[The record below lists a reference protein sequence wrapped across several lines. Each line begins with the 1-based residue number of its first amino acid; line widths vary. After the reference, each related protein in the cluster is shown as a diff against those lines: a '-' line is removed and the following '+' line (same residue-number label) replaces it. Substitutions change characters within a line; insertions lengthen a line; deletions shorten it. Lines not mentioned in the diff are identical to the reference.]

1 MRRMKEADAMELFA
15 SVADIIDIDSIP
27 FDDNKTYELLSNGDT
42 DGVYMMD
49 SNWDKYDLLQIK
61 PKNFEE
67 LIACVAFSHN
77 PLLNPYIY
85 TYLKMKEV
93 HPFTYPIYTKIE
105 YVESV
110 LKDTYGLLVYQH
122 QAIQISDY
130 IEVMSNEEKET
141 YKLAIRIMKNEIER
155 RKRTLADYSFFEKR
169 AMLCYRMAY
178 IKSNLPEHFSLFME
192 ERCKKDSIQSRNKQ
206 IFL

>member
-42 DGVYMMD
+42 DGVYMME

-61 PKNFEE
+61 PKNFDE

-77 PLLNPYIY
+77 LLLNPYIY

-122 QAIQISDY
+122 QAAQISDY
-130 IEVMSNEEKET
+130 IEGMSNEEKDT

-169 AMLCYRMAY
+169 ALLCYRMAY
-178 IKSNLPEHFSLFME
+178 IKSNMPEHFSLFMA
-192 ERCKKDSIQSRNKQ
+192 ERCEKGSIQS
-206 IFL
+206 

>member
-1 MRRMKEADAMELFA
+1 MKRMKEADAMELFA

-27 FDDNKTYELLSNGDT
+27 LDDNKTYELLFNGDT
-42 DGVYMMD
+42 DGVYMME

-77 PLLNPYIY
+77 SLLNPYIY

-110 LKDTYGLLVYQH
+110 LKDTYGLLLYQH

-169 AMLCYRMAY
+169 ALLCYRMAY
-178 IKSNLPEHFSLFME
+178 IKSNMPEHFSLFMA
-192 ERCKKDSIQSRNKQ
+192 ERCEKGSIQS
-206 IFL
+206 

>member
-1 MRRMKEADAMELFA
+1 MRRMKEADAKDLFA
-15 SVADIIDIDSIP
+15 SVSKRIDVEAIP
-27 FDDNKTYELLSNGDT
+27 LDDYKTYELLSNGDT
-42 DGVYMMD
+42 DGVYMME

-77 PLLNPYIY
+77 SLLNPYIY

-122 QAIQISDY
+122 QAAQISDY
-130 IEVMSNEEKET
+130 IEGMSNEEKET
-141 YKLAIRIMKNEIER
+141 YKFAIRIMKSEIER
-155 RKRTLADYSFFEKR
+155 RKRILADYSFFEKR
-169 AMLCYRMAY
+169 ALLCYRMAY
-178 IKSNLPEHFSLFME
+178 IKSNLPEHFSLFMT
-192 ERCKKDSIQSRNKQ
+192 ERCEKGSIQS
-206 IFL
+206 

>member
-15 SVADIIDIDSIP
+15 SVANRIDIDSIP
-27 FDDNKTYELLSNGDT
+27 LDDDKTYELLSNGDT
-42 DGVYMMD
+42 DGVYMME

-67 LIACVAFSHN
+67 LIACVTFSHN
-77 PLLNPYIY
+77 LSLNPYIY

-110 LKDTYGLLVYQH
+110 LKETYGLLVYQH
-122 QAIQISDY
+122 QAAQISDY
-130 IEVMSNEEKET
+130 IEGMSNEERET
-141 YKLAIRIMKNEIER
+141 YKLAIRIMKSEIER

-169 AMLCYRMAY
+169 ALLCYRMAY
-178 IKSNLPEHFSLFME
+178 IKSNLPEHFSLFIS
-192 ERCKKDSIQSRNKQ
+192 ERCEKGCIQS
-206 IFL
+206 

>member
-1 MRRMKEADAMELFA
+1 MKRMKEADAMKLFA

-27 FDDNKTYELLSNGDT
+27 LDDDKTYELLSNGDT
-42 DGVYMMD
+42 DGVYMME

-61 PKNFEE
+61 PKNFDE

-77 PLLNPYIY
+77 LLLNPYIY

-130 IEVMSNEEKET
+130 IEVMSNEEKDT

-169 AMLCYRMAY
+169 ALLCYRMAY
-178 IKSNLPEHFSLFME
+178 IKSNMPEHFSLFMA
-192 ERCKKDSIQSRNKQ
+192 ERCEKGSIQS
-206 IFL
+206 

>member
-15 SVADIIDIDSIP
+15 SVTDIIDIDSIP

-42 DGVYMMD
+42 DGVYMME

-110 LKDTYGLLVYQH
+110 LKDTYGVLVYQH
-122 QAIQISDY
+122 QAAQISDY
-130 IEVMSNEEKET
+130 IEGMTNEERET
-141 YKLAIRIMKNEIER
+141 YKLSIRIMKNEIER

-169 AMLCYRMAY
+169 ALLCYRMAY
-178 IKSNLPEHFSLFME
+178 INSNMPEHFSLFMA
-192 ERCKKDSIQSRNKQ
+192 ERCEKGSIQS
-206 IFL
+206 

>member
-1 MRRMKEADAMELFA
+1 MSRMKEADAKALFTF
-15 SVADIIDIDSIP
+15 VGNRIDIESIP
-27 FDDNKTYELLSNGDT
+27 LDDYKTYKLLSNGDT
-42 DGVYMMD
+42 DGVYMME

-77 PLLNPYIY
+77 SLLNPYIY

-110 LKDTYGLLVYQH
+110 LKDTYGVLVYQH
-122 QAIQISDY
+122 QAAQISNY
-130 IEVMSNEEKET
+130 IEGMTN
-141 YKLAIRIMKNEIER
+141 
-155 RKRTLADYSFFEKR
+155 
-169 AMLCYRMAY
+169 
-178 IKSNLPEHFSLFME
+178 
-192 ERCKKDSIQSRNKQ
+192 
-206 IFL
+206 

>member
-1 MRRMKEADAMELFA
+1 MRRMKEADAKDLFA
-15 SVADIIDIDSIP
+15 SVSKRIDIEAIP
-27 FDDNKTYELLSNGDT
+27 LDDYKTYELLSNGDT
-42 DGVYMMD
+42 DGVYMME

-77 PLLNPYIY
+77 SLLNPYIY

-93 HPFTYPIYTKIE
+93 HPFTYTIYTKIE

-122 QAIQISDY
+122 QAIQISDF
-130 IEVMSNEEKET
+130 IEGMSNEEKET

-169 AMLCYRMAY
+169 ALLCYRMAY

-192 ERCKKDSIQSRNKQ
+192 ERCKKDSIQS
-206 IFL
+206 

>member
-1 MRRMKEADAMELFA
+1 MRRMKEADAIELFA
-15 SVADIIDIDSIP
+15 SVENRIDIESIP
-27 FDDNKTYELLSNGDT
+27 LDDDKTYELLSRGDT
-42 DGVYMMD
+42 DGVYMME

-67 LIACVAFSHN
+67 LVACVTLSHN
-77 PLLNPYIY
+77 LSLNPYIY

-122 QAIQISDY
+122 QAAQISDY
-130 IEVMSNEEKET
+130 IEEMGNEEKET
-141 YKLAIRIMKNEIER
+141 YKLAIKIIKSEIER

-169 AMLCYRMAY
+169 ALLCYRMAY
-178 IKSNLPEHFSLFME
+178 IKSNMPEHFSLFME
-192 ERCKKDSIQSRNKQ
+192 DRCKKR
-206 IFL
+206 

>member
-1 MRRMKEADAMELFA
+1 MKRMKEADAMKLFA

-27 FDDNKTYELLSNGDT
+27 LDDDKTYELLSNGDT
-42 DGVYMMD
+42 DGVYMME

-77 PLLNPYIY
+77 SLLNPYIY

-130 IEVMSNEEKET
+130 IEVMSNEEKDT
-141 YKLAIRIMKNEIER
+141 YKLAIIIMKNEIER

-169 AMLCYRMAY
+169 ALLCYRMAY
-178 IKSNLPEHFSLFME
+178 IKSNMPEHFSLFMA
-192 ERCKKDSIQSRNKQ
+192 ERCEKGSIQS
-206 IFL
+206 

>member
-15 SVADIIDIDSIP
+15 SVTDIIDIDSIP

-42 DGVYMMD
+42 DGVYMMESD
-49 SNWDKYDLLQIK
+49 WEKYDLLQIK

-77 PLLNPYIY
+77 SLLNPYIY

-122 QAIQISDY
+122 QAAQISDY
-130 IEVMSNEEKET
+130 IEGMSNEEKET
-141 YKLAIRIMKNEIER
+141 YKLAIRIMKSEIER
-155 RKRTLADYSFFEKR
+155 RKRILADYSFFEKR
-169 AMLCYRMAY
+169 ALLCYRMAY
-178 IKSNLPEHFSLFME
+178 IKSNLPEHFSLFMA
-192 ERCKKDSIQSRNKQ
+192 ERCEKGSIQS
-206 IFL
+206 

>member
-42 DGVYMMD
+42 DGVYMME

-110 LKDTYGLLVYQH
+110 LKDTYGLLVYQY
-122 QAIQISDY
+122 QAAQISDY
-130 IEVMSNEEKET
+130 IEGMSNEERET
-141 YKLAIRIMKNEIER
+141 YKFSIRIMKNEIER

-169 AMLCYRMAY
+169 ALLCYRMAY
-178 IKSNLPEHFSLFME
+178 IKSNMPEHFSLFMA
-192 ERCKKDSIQSRNKQ
+192 ERCEKGSIQS
-206 IFL
+206 

>member
-1 MRRMKEADAMELFA
+1 MRRMKEANAKDLFA
-15 SVADIIDIDSIP
+15 SVSKRIDIEAIP
-27 FDDNKTYELLSNGDT
+27 LDDYKTYELLSNGDT
-42 DGVYMMD
+42 DGVYMME

-77 PLLNPYIY
+77 SLLNPYIY

-122 QAIQISDY
+122 QAIQISDF
-130 IEVMSNEEKET
+130 IEGMSNEEKET

-169 AMLCYRMAY
+169 ALLCYRMAY

-192 ERCKKDSIQSRNKQ
+192 ERCKKDSIQS
-206 IFL
+206 

>member
-1 MRRMKEADAMELFA
+1 MRRMKEADAKDLFA
-15 SVADIIDIDSIP
+15 SVSKRIDIEAIP
-27 FDDNKTYELLSNGDT
+27 LDDYKTYELLSNGDT
-42 DGVYMMD
+42 DGVYMME

-77 PLLNPYIY
+77 SLLNPYIY

-122 QAIQISDY
+122 QAIQISDF
-130 IEVMSNEEKET
+130 IEGMSNEEKET

-169 AMLCYRMAY
+169 ALLCYRIAY

-192 ERCKKDSIQSRNKQ
+192 ERCKKDSIQS
-206 IFL
+206 

>member
-15 SVADIIDIDSIP
+15 SVANRIDIDSIP
-27 FDDNKTYELLSNGDT
+27 LDDDKTYELLSNGDT
-42 DGVYMMD
+42 DGVYMME

-61 PKNFEE
+61 PKYFEE
-67 LIACVAFSHN
+67 LIACVTFSHN
-77 PLLNPYIY
+77 LSLNPYIY

-110 LKDTYGLLVYQH
+110 LKETYGLLVYQH
-122 QAIQISDY
+122 QAAQISDY
-130 IEVMSNEEKET
+130 IEGMSNEERET
-141 YKLAIRIMKNEIER
+141 YKLAIRIMKSEIER

-169 AMLCYRMAY
+169 ALLCYRMAY
-178 IKSNLPEHFSLFME
+178 IKSNLPEHFSLFIS
-192 ERCKKDSIQSRNKQ
+192 ERCEKGCIQS
-206 IFL
+206 

>member
-42 DGVYMMD
+42 DGVYMME

-85 TYLKMKEV
+85 TYLKMKAV

-110 LKDTYGLLVYQH
+110 LKDTYGVLVYQH
-122 QAIQISDY
+122 QAAQISNY
-130 IEVMSNEEKET
+130 IEGMTNEERET
-141 YKLAIRIMKNEIER
+141 YKLSIRIMKNEIER
-155 RKRTLADYSFFEKR
+155 RKRTLVDYSFFEKR
-169 AMLCYRMAY
+169 ALLCYRMAY
-178 IKSNLPEHFSLFME
+178 IKFNMPEHFSLFMA
-192 ERCKKDSIQSRNKQ
+192 ERCEKGSIQS
-206 IFL
+206 

>member
-1 MRRMKEADAMELFA
+1 MRRMKEADAKDLFA
-15 SVADIIDIDSIP
+15 SVSKRIDIEAIP
-27 FDDNKTYELLSNGDT
+27 LDDYKTYELLSNGNT
-42 DGVYMMD
+42 DGVYMME

-77 PLLNPYIY
+77 SLLNPYIY

-169 AMLCYRMAY
+169 ALLCYRMAY
-178 IKSNLPEHFSLFME
+178 IKSNMPEHFSLFMA
-192 ERCKKDSIQSRNKQ
+192 ERCEKGSIQS
-206 IFL
+206 

>member
-27 FDDNKTYELLSNGDT
+27 LDDDKTYELLSNGDT
-42 DGVYMMD
+42 DGVYMME

-67 LIACVAFSHN
+67 LVACVAFSHN
-77 PLLNPYIY
+77 SLLNPYIY

-105 YVESV
+105 HVESV

-130 IEVMSNEEKET
+130 IEVMSNEEKDT

-169 AMLCYRMAY
+169 ALLCYRMAY
-178 IKSNLPEHFSLFME
+178 IKSNMPEHFSLFMA
-192 ERCKKDSIQSRNKQ
+192 ERCEKGSIQS
-206 IFL
+206 

>member
-141 YKLAIRIMKNEIER
+141 YRLAIRIIKNEIER

-169 AMLCYRMAY
+169 ALLCYRMAY
-178 IKSNLPEHFSLFME
+178 IKSNMPEHFSLFMA
-192 ERCKKDSIQSRNKQ
+192 ERCEKGSIQS
-206 IFL
+206 

>member
-15 SVADIIDIDSIP
+15 SVTDIIDIDSIP

-42 DGVYMMD
+42 DGVYMME

-122 QAIQISDY
+122 QAAQISDY
-130 IEVMSNEEKET
+130 IEGMSNEEKET
-141 YKLAIRIMKNEIER
+141 YKLAIRIMKSEIER
-155 RKRTLADYSFFEKR
+155 RKRILTDYSFFEKR
-169 AMLCYRMAY
+169 ALLCYRMAY
-178 IKSNLPEHFSLFME
+178 IKSNMPEHFSLFMA
-192 ERCKKDSIQSRNKQ
+192 ERCEKGSIQS
-206 IFL
+206 

>member
-1 MRRMKEADAMELFA
+1 MKRMKEADAKKLFA

-27 FDDNKTYELLSNGDT
+27 LDDDKTYELLSNGDT
-42 DGVYMMD
+42 DGVYMME

-77 PLLNPYIY
+77 SLLNPYIY

-130 IEVMSNEEKET
+130 IEVMSNEEKDT

-169 AMLCYRMAY
+169 ALLCYRMAY
-178 IKSNLPEHFSLFME
+178 IKSNMPEHFSLFMA
-192 ERCKKDSIQSRNKQ
+192 ERCEKGSIQS
-206 IFL
+206 